1 MQEQE
6 PKTTG
11 FVEEFLPVREETR
24 RSEHPLL
31 TEIERNGKTP
41 LELEPSPRNSPP
53 QEGDFRMPKAILSVS
68 LLGILAAFAVLVGC
82 TQKPS
87 DEQPSAASGA
97 APDQPAAMDHEG
109 MAHEGMDHEGHNH
122 GQSAQAGHGK
132 YETALAELSPADR
145 TLAEK
150 QETCPVSGEP
160 LGAMGKPY
168 KVTIEGREVFL
179 CCPGCEAKLKENPQE
194 YLAKLSQ

>member
-1 MQEQE
+1 
-6 PKTTG
+6 
-11 FVEEFLPVREETR
+11 
-24 RSEHPLL
+24 
-31 TEIERNGKTP
+31 
-41 LELEPSPRNSPP
+41 
-53 QEGDFRMPKAILSVS
+53 MPKAILSVS

-87 DEQPSAASGA
+87 DEQPSAASEA
-97 APDQPAAMDHEG
+97 ALNQPAA
-109 MAHEGMDHEGHNH
+109 MAHEGMAHEGHNH
-122 GQSAQAGHGK
+122 GQSAQTAHGK
-132 YETALAELSPADR
+132 YEAALAELSPADR

-168 KVTIEGREVFL
+168 KVTIEGRDVFL